1 MRGTRSGIVAAGL
14 VATLLLTIVAGCSSS
29 KQSDA
34 GPPSLGGLEI
44 PLKIGRSKSDLRAT
58 IETTIGGIDQTLLFD
73 TGSAGLTV
81 LSTAV
86 PPSVST
92 MTGAPFQ
99 GEFAGGVVLNG
110 IVIAVP
116 VEVGGN
122 ATVGSISIQLVQ
134 SATCASSAPSCAAK
148 DGMSAFGR
156 SIGADGIFGAG
167 LWSSGSVFSPLL
179 QLASGVPSSIAVTW
193 RGTEGIVSL
202 DPTLDESPVA
212 TVSMPP
218 GSPAT
223 LPDGPN
229 AWNNLSVPICW
240 QIDDAQQTCAPTA
253 LDTGASAM
261 SFPIG
266 FPGGPATDVK
276 EFAKGQSIGAST
288 SLGEAP
294 FLEFSTGRSLG
305 SNLVTVIPGQS
316 AVNTGLQI
324 FGRFIVEFS
333 LTGGAVSFVP
343 IDDLR

>member
-1 MRGTRSGIVAAGL
+1 MRGTRSGIVAAL
-14 VATLLLTIVAGCSSS
+14 LAVASLLTIFPGCSSS
-29 KQSDA
+29 KNSDA

-44 PLKIGRSKSDLRAT
+44 PLKIGRSKSDVRAT
-58 IETTIGGIDQTLLFD
+58 IETTIGGTDQTLLFD

-86 PPSVST
+86 PQSVST

-99 GEFAGGVVLNG
+99 GAFAGGVVLSG
-110 IVIAVP
+110 VVVAVP
-116 VEVGGN
+116 LDVGGN
-122 ATVGSISIQLVQ
+122 ATVGPISIQLVQ
-134 SATCASSAPSCAAK
+134 SATCASSAPDCAAK
-148 DGMSAFGR
+148 DGVSAFGR

-179 QLASGVPSSIAVTW
+179 QLSSGVPSSIAVTW

-202 DPTLDESPVA
+202 GPTLDGSPIA

-223 LPDGPN
+223 LPNGAS

-266 FPGGPATDVK
+266 FPGGPTTDVK
-276 EFAKGQSIGAST
+276 EFAKGQRITASG
-288 SLGEAP
+288 SLGDAP

-305 SNLVTVIPGQS
+305 SDLVTVIPGQS
-316 AVNTGLQI
+316 AVNSGLQI

-333 LTGGAVSFVP
+333 LSDGTVSFVSV
-343 IDDLR
+343 D

>member
-1 MRGTRSGIVAAGL
+1 MRGTRPRISAALL
-14 VATLLLTIVAGCSSS
+14 VVTALLAIVAGCSSS
-29 KQSDA
+29 KKSVA
-34 GPPSLGGLEI
+34 GPPALDGLQI
-44 PLKIGRSKSDLRAT
+44 PLKIGKSESDMRAT
-58 IETTIGGIDQTLLFD
+58 IETTIGGTGQTLLFD

-86 PPSVST
+86 PQSVST

-99 GEFAGGVVLNG
+99 GAFAGGVVLSG
-110 IVIAVP
+110 VVVAVP
-116 VEVGGN
+116 LEVGGN
-122 ATVGSISIQLVQ
+122 ATAGPISIQLVQ
-134 SATCASSAPSCAAK
+134 SATCASSTPDCAAK
-148 DGMSAFGR
+148 DGMAAFGR

-179 QLASGVPSSIAVTW
+179 QLASGAPSSIAVTW
-193 RGTEGIVSL
+193 RGTEGTVSL
-202 DPTLDESPVA
+202 DPTLDGSPVA

-223 LPDGPN
+223 LPDGPS
-229 AWNNLSVPICW
+229 AWNNLSTPICW
-240 QIDDAQQTCAPTA
+240 QIDDAQRTCAPTA

-276 EFAKGQSIGAST
+276 ELPKGQNIGASA

-294 FLEFSTGRSLG
+294 FLEFTTGRSLG

-316 AVNTGLQI
+316 TVNSGLQM
-324 FGRFIVEFS
+324 FGELIVAFS
-333 LTGGAVSFVP
+333 LVDGTVSFFP
-343 IDDLR
+343 LN